1 MSNETVPST
10 SALAVRGP
18 SLGDALLHFLEH
30 LECDAQPPSPA
41 VQAPKVPSIQCEVST
56 KTPSLDVKV
65 LGPRFSSHL
74 SHCLV
79 FAADVILLRSSQI
92 PLALLCVSP
101 LHLASHSNASLLVDV
116 KFSAKRALLHRE
128 LLIVVPPLLTVHCRG
143 CLRTACV
150 AGCG

>member
-30 LECDAQPPSPA
+30 LECDAQPPSPD

-79 FAADVILLRSSQI
+79 FAADVIPLRSSQI
-92 PLALLCVSP
+92 PLAFLCVSP
-101 LHLASHSNASLLVDV
+101 SSLSQQCVP
-116 KFSAKRALLHRE
+116 ARGRE
-128 LLIVVPPLLTVHCRG
+128 VLCK
-143 CLRTACV
+143 
-150 AGCG
+150 AGITSP